1 MCLINFSKLKK
12 MHVNFMKN
20 AGKAMVVLKYKKKTG
35 FPLSKLVEMG
45 TIRTV

>member
-1 MCLINFSKLKK
+1 MCLIDFSKLKK

-20 AGKAMVVLKYKKKTG
+20 AGKAMVVLKYKKTG

>member
-20 AGKAMVVLKYKKKTG
+20 AGKAMVVLKYKKNG
-35 FPLSKLVEMG
+35 LPLIKIG
-45 TIRTV
+45 